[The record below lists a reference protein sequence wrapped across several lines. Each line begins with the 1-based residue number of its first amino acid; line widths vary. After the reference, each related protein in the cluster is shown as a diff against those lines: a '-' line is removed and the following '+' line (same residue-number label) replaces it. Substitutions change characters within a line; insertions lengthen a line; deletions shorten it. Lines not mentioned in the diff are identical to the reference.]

1 MDVAELEKRLEE
13 GEQAESTQAQQEADN
28 AEDFWSPVS
37 APLSVGS
44 VDDYGALQ
52 PVPAHD
58 GTECLKWDDS
68 LWSHA
73 DHFKVCCSAI
83 DVAYLRSL
91 GNAISMQI
99 ISWSAAPR
107 STYPHLCSL
116 IHDFVVL
123 WGVSVAPPCLKW
135 CKAANAVKS
144 V

>member
-28 AEDFWSPVS
+28 AEDFWSPVA
-37 APLSVGS
+37 APLSAGG

-73 DHFKVCCSAI
+73 DHFKVCCPANHIPLHAFFDILWFRTDHLQACCSVVPI
-83 DVAYLRSL
+83 PCVPSSTTSLR
-91 GNAISMQI
+91 
-99 ISWSAAPR
+99 
-107 STYPHLCSL
+107 
-116 IHDFVVL
+116 
-123 WGVSVAPPCLKW
+123 
-135 CKAANAVKS
+135 
-144 V
+144 